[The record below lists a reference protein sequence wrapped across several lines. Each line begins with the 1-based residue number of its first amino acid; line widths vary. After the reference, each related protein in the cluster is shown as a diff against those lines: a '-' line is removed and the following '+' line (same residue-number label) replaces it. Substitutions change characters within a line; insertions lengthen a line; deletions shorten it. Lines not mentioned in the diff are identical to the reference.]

1 VTEHA
6 VTRPSVQGHHV
17 NPWLVLVLVCMAQ
30 FMVILDATI
39 VNVALPSIQAD
50 LDMSD
55 ADLQWI
61 VNAYTLVFG
70 GFLLLGGRAGD
81 LVGRKRIFLIGVV
94 VFTVAS
100 LLNGLAPSS
109 EVLIICRGLQGL
121 GAALIAPAAL
131 SIITTTFSEGAERA
145 KAMSVWAAIA
155 VGGGAVGLVLGGFLV
170 EALSWPWIFFV
181 NIPVGIAV
189 FVAALRFVPESKDE
203 RAHKAF
209 DLAGA
214 VTVTAGLLILVYAIV
229 KAQEKGWGSLHT
241 LGVGGIA
248 LALLAA
254 FVLIERRSVEP
265 LVRLSIFRV
274 RTVRAANVAMFFVA
288 AGLFAMFFFN
298 TLYLQR
304 VLGYSPLQAGLAF
317 LPFTA
322 GIIIGAGLS
331 QGLVAKVGARELP
344 LVGMTMAIAGMLL
357 FIRLQPGGEY
367 ATDFLPGVMLASIGM
382 GLTFVPITLIATSGI
397 PDSDAGLASG
407 LFNTSQQIG
416 GALGLA
422 ILSTF
427 AVSATDD
434 TLASVG
440 GQPTPDDQAQALVD
454 GFHVAYLGSAVLIAV
469 AAAFLFLL
477 LRREDVVAVGAG
489 QPALA
494 QACAT
499 GRPSESSHSPS
510 PRLRRMYP
518 AAPRIASEGSSSP
531 GWPASVTAEASRFAS
546 TGMRSS

>member
-1 VTEHA
+1 MGEHA
-6 VTRPSVQGHHV
+6 ATRPAAHEHHV

-50 LDMSD
+50 LEMSD

-81 LVGRKRIFLIGVV
+81 LVGRKRIFLVGVV
-94 VFTVAS
+94 IFTVAS

-109 EVLIICRGLQGL
+109 EILIFCRGLQGL

-131 SIITTTFSEGAERA
+131 SIITTTFAEGPERA

-155 VGGGAVGLVLGGFLV
+155 VGGGAVGLVLGGILV
-170 EALSWPWIFFV
+170 DAFSWPWIFFV

-189 FVAALRFVPESKDE
+189 FVASLRLVPESKDE
-203 RAHKAF
+203 RAHKSF

-214 VTVTAGLLILVYAIV
+214 ATVTAGLLILVYAIV
-229 KAQEKGWGSLHT
+229 KAQEKGWGSAHKLV
-241 LGVGGIA
+241 VGGIA

-254 FVLIERRSVEP
+254 FVFIERRSIEP

-274 RTVRAANVAMFFVA
+274 RTVRAANVSMFFVA
-288 AGLFAMFFFN
+288 AGLFALLFFN
-298 TLYLQR
+298 TLYMQR

-322 GIIIGAGLS
+322 GIIVGAWLS
-331 QGLVAKVGARELP
+331 QTLVPKVGARELP
-344 LVGMTMAIAGMLL
+344 LIGMTMAIVGMLL
-357 FIRLQPGGEY
+357 FMRLQPGGSY
-367 ATDFLPGVMLASIGM
+367 VTDLLPGIILASIGM
-382 GLTFVPITLIATSGI
+382 GLVFVPITLIATSGI

-407 LFNTSQQIG
+407 LYNTAQQIG

-440 GQPTPDDQAQALVD
+440 EEPTADDQAQALVD
-454 GFHVAYLGSAVLIAV
+454 GFHVAYFGSAALIAV
-469 AAAFLFLL
+469 AAVLLFLL
-477 LRREDVVAVGAG
+477 LRREDVVAVGEG
-489 QPALA
+489 
-494 QACAT
+494 
-499 GRPSESSHSPS
+499 
-510 PRLRRMYP
+510 
-518 AAPRIASEGSSSP
+518 ASEGE
-531 GWPASVTAEASRFAS
+531 PAPAQA
-546 TGMRSS
+546 

>member
-1 VTEHA
+1 MSDVA
-6 VTRPSVQGHHV
+6 ATRSLSLGHV

-81 LVGRKRIFLIGVV
+81 LVGRKRIFLVGVV

-100 LLNGLAPSS
+100 LLNGLAPNS

-121 GAALIAPAAL
+121 GAALVAPAAL
-131 SIITTTFSEGAERA
+131 SIITTTFAEGPERA

-155 VGGGAVGLVLGGFLV
+155 VGGGAVGLLLGGILV
-170 EALSWPWIFFV
+170 EAFSWPWIFFV

-214 VTVTAGLLILVYAIV
+214 VTVTAGLIILVYAIV
-229 KAQEKGWGSLHT
+229 KAQEKGWTSANT
-241 LGVGGIA
+241 LVVGGIA
-248 LALLAA
+248 LALLVA

-304 VLGYSPLQAGLAF
+304 VLGYSALEAGLAF

-344 LVGMTMAIAGMLL
+344 LIGMTMAVAGMLL
-357 FIRLQPGGEY
+357 FIRLQPDGSY
-367 ATDFLPGVMLASIGM
+367 VTDLLPGIMLASIGM

-416 GALGLA
+416 GAVGLA

-434 TLASVG
+434 TLADVA
-440 GQPTPDDQAQALVD
+440 GQPTENDQAQALVD
-454 GFHVAYLGSAVLIAV
+454 GFHVAYLGSALLM
-469 AAAFLFLL
+469 AAAAVLLFSL
-477 LRREDVVAVGAG
+477 LRREDVVAVGEGEAV
-489 QPALA
+489 PAHA
-494 QACAT
+494 
-499 GRPSESSHSPS
+499 
-510 PRLRRMYP
+510 
-518 AAPRIASEGSSSP
+518 
-531 GWPASVTAEASRFAS
+531 V
-546 TGMRSS
+546 